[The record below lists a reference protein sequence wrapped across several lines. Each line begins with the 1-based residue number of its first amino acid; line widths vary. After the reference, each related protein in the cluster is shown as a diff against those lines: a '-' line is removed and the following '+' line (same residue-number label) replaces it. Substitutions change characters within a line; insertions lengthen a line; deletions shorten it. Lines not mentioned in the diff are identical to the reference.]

1 MTDSRVTVREVARAA
16 GVSVATVARVINH
29 NGRFSAQTEARVRE
43 AIERLHYQPNQLARG
58 LRQQRADAVGVIV
71 PNISNEFFSRMI
83 VTLQAGLF
91 AAGLSIVIYNTNHDP
106 DMERQCH
113 ASLAAQRVSGI
124 VSANSLEDVRAAV
137 RPDVPTLN
145 LAREVP
151 EGGLGPNVSSVMS
164 DNVASGRLAAR
175 ELARSGCARPM
186 VLTAT
191 AGFPVTEV
199 RTRSFAQELAR
210 LGVPLDKKRVIHPP
224 ATDFPSGHDA
234 VAAALDAGL
243 DFDGVFAQTDRLAM
257 GALEA
262 LHERGVRVPE
272 DVAVVG
278 HDDILLARFGRPPL
292 TTIAQDP
299 ERIGSLAAQIMLQMI
314 AGELEQGRHE
324 LVPVRLVRRESTMRG
339 QNVA

>member
-16 GVSVATVARVINH
+16 GVSVATVSRVINH

-58 LRQQRADAVGVIV
+58 LRQ
-71 PNISNEFFSRMI
+71 FFSRMI

-137 RPDVPTLN
+137 RRDVPTLYID
-145 LAREVP
+145 REVP

-299 ERIGSLAAQIMLQMI
+299 ERIGSLAA
-314 AGELEQGRHE
+314 H
-324 LVPVRLVRRESTMRG
+324 VRLVRRESTMRG